1 MRSIFFAL
9 VAAPLAFISAL
20 QPSTAYAH
28 AVVIEAQPRVN
39 AAVAAGEVTIRL
51 RYNSRL
57 DVARSRLVL
66 TTPGGAT
73 VQLTPQAGAGTD
85 ELVAVAQA
93 KAPGGYRVRWQVLT
107 LDGHLTRGDIPFRVV
122 ASASN

>member
-1 MRSIFFAL
+1 MRSILVAL
-9 VAAPLAFISAL
+9 VAAPLALFSAL
-20 QPSTAYAH
+20 SPNTAHAH

-39 AAVAAGEVTIRL
+39 AAVAPGEVTIRL

-73 VQLTPQAGAGTD
+73 VQLTPQAGTGAD
-85 ELVAVAQA
+85 ELVAI
-93 KAPGGYRVRWQVLT
+93 APAGAAGGYRVRWQVLT
-107 LDGHLTRGDIPFRVV
+107 LDGHLTRGDIPFRVI
-122 ASASN
+122 AN

>member
-1 MRSIFFAL
+1 MRWIQTISPGLL
-9 VAAPLAFISAL
+9 VAILAL
-20 QPSTAYAH
+20 QPLAARAH

-39 AAVAAGEVTIRL
+39 AAIAPGEVTIKL

-73 VQLTPQAGAGTD
+73 VQLTPQTGNAAD
-85 ELVAVAQA
+85 EMVAIATA
-93 KAPGGYRVRWQVLT
+93 RAAGGYRVRWQVLT

-122 ASASN
+122 AN

>member
-1 MRSIFFAL
+1 MRWLQTISPGLL
-9 VAAPLAFISAL
+9 VAVLAL
-20 QPSTAYAH
+20 QPLAARAH

-39 AAVAAGEVTIRL
+39 AAIAPGEVTIKL
-51 RYNSRL
+51 RYNSRV

-73 VQLTPQAGAGTD
+73 VQLTPQAGSAAD
-85 ELVAVAQA
+85 ELVAI
-93 KAPGGYRVRWQVLT
+93 APARAAGGYRVRWQVLT

-122 ASASN
+122 AN

>member
-1 MRSIFFAL
+1 MRRITLAL
-9 VAAPLAFISAL
+9 ATLLALSPALLPAAAR
-20 QPSTAYAH
+20 AH

-39 AAVAAGEVTIRL
+39 ATVTAGEVTIRL

-73 VQLTPQAGAGTD
+73 VQLTPQSGGGVD
-85 ELVAVAQA
+85 ELVAI
-93 KAPGGYRVRWQVLT
+93 APARAAGGYRVRWQVLT
-107 LDGHLTRGDIPFRVV
+107 LDGHLTRGDIPFRV
-122 ASASN
+122 AAN

>member
-1 MRSIFFAL
+1 MRWILPAAL
-9 VAAPLAFISAL
+9 AAFLSL
-20 QPSTAYAH
+20 QPHTADAH

-39 AAVAAGEVTIRL
+39 AAVPAGEVTIRL

-66 TTPGGAT
+66 TVPGGGT
-73 VQLTPQAGAGTD
+73 VQLTPQAGSSND
-85 ELVAVAQA
+85 ELVAVAPA
-93 KAPGGYRVRWQVLT
+93 RAAGGYRVRWQVLT

-122 ASASN
+122 ANG